1 MYARIAFFE
10 GGDATTAETVRRLA
24 KEQFLPRLK
33 SFPGFAGVI
42 DLGQP
47 EAGKGV
53 SIVLFD
59 SKEDLE
65 NGDRE
70 LNAMNP
76 PPELSNIRRTA
87 VEKYEV
93 VMQELHDAA
102 AARVSRLEGSPETID
117 EGIRV
122 AEESI
127 FPQARQIEG
136 FQGVLSLVDRTS
148 GRTMIVT
155 FWESKDAM
163 QRSEEQAD
171 RLRAQAAEAGRETIT
186 SVERYEVATLEV
198 PAGIRR

>member
-33 SFPGFAGVI
+33 GFPGFAGVI
-42 DLGQP
+42 DMGQT
-47 EAGKGV
+47 ETGKGV

-59 SKEDLE
+59 SKEGLE

-70 LNAMNP
+70 LNAMSP
-76 PPELSNIRRTA
+76 PPEMGQIRRTA

-93 VMQELHDAA
+93 VMQDVHDAA
-102 AARVSRLEGSPETID
+102 AARMSRLEGSPEGID

-127 FPQARQIEG
+127 FPQARQLEG
-136 FQGVLSLVDRTS
+136 FRGVLSLVDRSS
-148 GRTMIVT
+148 GRTMILT
-155 FWESKDAM
+155 LWESTEAM
-163 QRSEEQAD
+163 QRSEEQAN
-171 RLRAQAAEAGRETIT
+171 RLRAQAAEAGGETIT
-186 SVERYEVATLEV
+186 GVERYEIATLEV